1 MGIDIILGSIL
12 GAIVSAVGSIFS
24 LKSQQKENDK
34 NRQYNLMLAQTQN
47 RMNVNQWQRENDYNS
62 PTAQMARYRKAGM
75 NPNLAYGQPTLSAS
89 SPTMTT
95 GSSSS
100 PTDMSAIS
108 KAFDS
113 VGGAARS
120 FGQYQQV
127 ALDMERQQAEI
138 DAIRA
143 QTENTKANTVK
154 TGEETKSLT
163 IDNMYK
169 AAREQSALDY
179 QGVQIKLGE
188 STLRLNDK
196 QMEKMQADIE
206 KVAVDIDSVKQAID
220 ESKSRI
226 ALQNVQRESQ
236 FAAMIR
242 DNNKAQAELEQVYLQ
257 NKELLTRININRQ
270 TFDEMVMT
278 QYARALGLE
287 LDNQNKGLQG
297 ELLHK
302 QGINVD
308 YNNKIISVDAS
319 YNEQIAKEF
328 NEGKTGA
335 TLAISIG
342 SAIKRISPF
351 L

>member
-1 MGIDIILGSIL
+1 MGIDAAIGAGI
-12 GAIVSAVGSIFS
+12 GAISGPIAAAIQVAA
-24 LKSQQKENDK
+24 QQEENK
-34 NRQYNLMLAQTQN
+34 RNRQYNLYLARLQN
-47 RMNVNQWQRENDYNS
+47 RWNLEQWQRENDYNS

-75 NPNLAYGQPTLSAS
+75 NPNLAYGQPTLAAS
-89 SPTMTT
+89 SPTLTS
-95 GSSSS
+95 GASSS
-100 PTDMSAIS
+100 PQDMSSIGEG
-108 KAFDS
+108 
-113 VGGAARS
+113 VRT
-120 FGQYQQV
+120 FGQAQQMM
-127 ALDMERQQAEI
+127 LNMEMQKAQIE
-138 DAIRA
+138 AIKA
-143 QTENTKANTVK
+143 GTENTKANTAK

-169 AAREQSALDY
+169 AAREQSVLDY

-236 FAAMIR
+236 LAAMIR
-242 DNNKAQAELEQVYLQ
+242 DNKKAQAELDQIYLQ

-319 YNEQIAKEF
+319 YNDRFAKEF
-328 NEGKTGA
+328 NEGKRGA
-335 TLAISIG
+335 TLAVTIG